1 MTGGASTPTLWAVTP
16 ERIQEAM
23 RRIVQ
28 TAHPRAVLLFGSH
41 ARGDAKPH
49 SDIDLMVLEEGP
61 ADPAAE
67 AVRLREAVGRVLMAI
82 DIVVV
87 TREQFEYW
95 KDTPGNVYYE
105 AAQDGRTLYEAD

>member
-49 SDIDLMVLEEGP
+49 SDIDLGERLLRGGAGWE
-61 ADPAAE
+61 D
-67 AVRLREAVGRVLMAI
+67 AV
-82 DIVVV
+82 
-87 TREQFEYW
+87 
-95 KDTPGNVYYE
+95 
-105 AAQDGRTLYEAD
+105 